1 MLAYVLALVYTFGIK
16 SEIESKELKAETN
29 HIQRDISMVHDL
41 VEHISHHAKRCEVF
55 LKDTKDQDL
64 KELSDHL
71 KEIDEKVHELFDHV
85 AFVENKLHDGFE

>member
-1 MLAYVLALVYTFGIK
+1 V
-16 SEIESKELKAETN
+16 
-29 HIQRDISMVHDL
+29 VHDL
-41 VEHISHHAKRCEVF
+41 VEHISHHAKRCEIF

-85 AFVENKLHDGFE
+85 TFVENKLTDGFEKLAQTAFPDEKKKGLS